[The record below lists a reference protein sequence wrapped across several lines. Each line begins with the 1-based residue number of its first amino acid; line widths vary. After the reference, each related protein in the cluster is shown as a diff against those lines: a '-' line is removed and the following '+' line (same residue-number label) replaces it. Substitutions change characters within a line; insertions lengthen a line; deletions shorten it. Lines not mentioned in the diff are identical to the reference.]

1 VNVVTGVVV
10 TITRFAIFVGSFFA
24 LLMRPDISAVPGD
37 PAVAAFSGML
47 LLDTTFNNPVA
58 MVAHDI
64 LRASLKRIRARR
76 AMAAATIAA
85 AASKTTPPR
94 AASPRSGGSQPDE
107 VVAVN
112 PLARKGRP
120 GTLLPAEASALRA
133 RSRWW
138 LFALLAAHPRLIAY
152 RFRGRHADADDDGE
166 ASDGTG
172 EGGERDELAGGA
184 RGEHAN
190 NESKVEPVRA

>member
-1 VNVVTGVVV
+1 MRRGETVCTLQQS
-10 TITRFAIFVGSFFA
+10 RCGS
-24 LLMRPDISAVPGD
+24 
-37 PAVAAFSGML
+37 
-47 LLDTTFNNPVA
+47 
-58 MVAHDI
+58 
-64 LRASLKRIRARR
+64 RA
-76 AMAAATIAA
+76 AAATRALI
-85 AASKTTPPR
+85 
-94 AASPRSGGSQPDE
+94 AASPRI
-107 VVAVN
+107 
-112 PLARKGRP
+112 
-120 GTLLPAEASALRA
+120 
-133 RSRWW
+133 RWW